1 MSVDGAIA
9 LLAAL
14 ILVNY
19 WISRSVL
26 YPPLVFCGMWLL
38 DLSLYW
44 LDLTPI
50 DTLHSNTVGII
61 GAGAVLFSMGG
72 GLAMLAPRNLLQ
84 ARLIITRFPPRNK
97 IVKPA
102 VTFFL
107 FCGLPLLLSNL
118 LAMAASGTGNTIF
131 QRARTG
137 GAAAGQLSGA
147 SPIGTYFILWALYAA
162 PLFLLE
168 RRDRNF
174 WIMAGIAFIASI
186 LSTGRLPLLMLISS
200 LTCVQL
206 MITNRHTFLAA
217 FKFARI
223 PIFIFLCLY
232 FGLIFVTKDTS
243 VFNAGIGEIL
253 LMFLV
258 GYIVGPTA
266 ALDYILQHLQ
276 DYTGA
281 SNHTFKFF
289 LGIFSRLG
297 LVAYQPPPADNFIFV
312 PFPTNVLTVYR
323 YYMTDFGLY
332 QALMVMAVIGLLQT
346 LVYRKARSGSKLAT
360 YFFAITLFETLMVI
374 FSDEYASFG
383 AYIDS
388 LAFAVIYIVLRSLPL
403 RILPK
408 LASGYGIRGE
418 GDLTV

>member
-1 MSVDGAIA
+1 MSVDAAIA
-9 LLAAL
+9 LLTGL

-26 YPPLVFCGMWLL
+26 YPPLLFCGMWFL
-38 DLSLYW
+38 DLSLYR

-50 DTLHSNTVGII
+50 YPLHPETIGII
-61 GAGAVLFSMGG
+61 GLGAVLFSMGG

-84 ARLIITRFPPRNK
+84 ARMIISRFPPRNN

-118 LAMAASGTGNTIF
+118 LAMAAQGTGNTIF

-147 SPIGTYFILWALYAA
+147 SPLGTYFILWALYAA

-168 RRDRNF
+168 RRDWNF
-174 WIMAGIAFIASI
+174 RIMAGIAFIASI

-200 LTCVQL
+200 LTCAQL
-206 MITNRHTFLAA
+206 MITNRHTFRAA
-217 FKFARI
+217 LKFARI
-223 PIFIFLCLY
+223 PILIFLCLY

-243 VFNAGIGEIL
+243 VFDASIGEIL

-266 ALDYILQHLQ
+266 ALDYILQHRQ
-276 DYTGA
+276 DYIGG

-289 LGIFSRLG
+289 LAIFGRLG
-297 LVAYQPPPADNFIFV
+297 LVAYQPPPQDDFIFV

-323 YYMTDFGLY
+323 YYIADFGLY
-332 QALMVMAVIGLLQT
+332 GALTVMAVIGSLQT
-346 LVYRKARSGSKLAT
+346 LVYRKARSGSRLAI

-388 LAFAVIYIVLRSLPL
+388 LAFAVIYIVLRSLPM

-418 GDLTV
+418 SDLTV